1 MRKVQTSEFSLNWRL
16 QSSEFSL
23 KWEKFS
29 LNWRLQSSDIY
40 LQMRSSSP
48 IPVFSPSWCR
58 EKGVGALEG
67 EGRMKK
73 GEGRE
78 LEREN

>member
-1 MRKVQTSEFSLNWRL
+1 
-16 QSSEFSL
+16 
-23 KWEKFS
+23 
-29 LNWRLQSSDIY
+29 
-40 LQMRSSSP
+40 MRSSSP

-67 EGRMKK
+67 EGRVKK

>member
-1 MRKVQTSEFSLNWRL
+1 LSLNWRL

-23 KWEKFS
+23 KWERFS

-40 LQMRSSSP
+40 LQIRGSSP
-48 IPVFSPSWCR
+48 VLVFSSSWCR

-67 EGRMKK
+67 ERRVKK

-78 LEREN
+78 LGREN